1 MLDGIISEL
10 KNKIGGEL
18 MQKVGLPGDKAGAAV
33 EEAGASLEN
42 ITRNESPSSM
52 LEMFTSGNAAGITG
66 KLEQDYIGR
75 LTSKLGLDPSMA
87 ARVKDMVLPALM
99 SLIQSKGGD
108 MLGSVLGGKGGSLGG
123 DLAGKLGGL
132 GKMFGK

>member
-1 MLDGIISEL
+1 MLDNIIAEL
-10 KNKIGGEL
+10 KGKIGGDL
-18 MQKVGLPGDKAGAAV
+18 LQKAGLPSDKAGAAI

-42 ITRNESPSSM
+42 ITKNESPSSLM
-52 LEMFTSGNAAGITG
+52 EMFTSGNAAGLTN
-66 KLEQDYIGR
+66 KLEQDYVGR
-75 LTSKLGLDPSMA
+75 LTSKLGLDPSIA
-87 ARVKDMVLPALM
+87 GRVKDMVLPALM
-99 SLIQSKGGD
+99 TLIQSKGGD